1 MSFITFAKND
11 ILRELGKNRE
21 DDVYYDELI
30 DSLIKYFRSEYPTI
44 KDMCGFGG
52 QMTKIEEMVPEIVL
66 VYDKCGKKTVI
77 TQAFNWLS
85 SGDEH
90 FCDNCHIKT
99 CFVCGLEDDLKV
111 SKNVYG
117 RYVCRPLYND
127 CAIKYYRS
135 LGRVVFAFKD
145 LEIILHDDNK
155 LSIGYDGKL
164 YDLLSGGAIDKS
176 QLTEFLKELLE
187 Q

>member
-1 MSFITFAKND
+1 
-11 ILRELGKNRE
+11 
-21 DDVYYDELI
+21 
-30 DSLIKYFRSEYPTI
+30 
-44 KDMCGFGG
+44 
-52 QMTKIEEMVPEIVL
+52 MTKIEEMFPQIVL
-66 VYDKCGKKTVI
+66 ICDKCGKKRVL

-90 FCDNCHIKT
+90 FCDNCYVKT

-135 LGRVVFAFKD
+135 LGRVVFIFKGS
-145 LEIILHDDNK
+145 EIILHEGNE
-155 LSIGYDGKL
+155 LSIGYDGEL
-164 YDLLSGGAIDKS
+164 YDLLSGESINES